1 MVRLAILFWAGL
13 FLGSAAHADE
23 RAKQLVNSFM
33 VMCTLEP
40 IDLARSDQKATA
52 MQLPVRKN
60 VNPPA
65 DQNGY
70 FARAKTWL
78 LPLKSGPHEFT
89 VAEARGP
96 SGDIKSCGIGAPDV
110 NAAEFRNELIKVMA
124 LGKPSN
130 ENISADRNFRQS
142 VWELND
148 LNLVLAD
155 GSPRGL
161 SQGIYLLIATKP
173 LTR

>member
-1 MVRLAILFWAGL
+1 MVRLAILLWAGM
-13 FLGSAAHADE
+13 FLAGAAHADE

-33 VMCTLEP
+33 VMCMIEP
-40 IDLARSDQKATA
+40 IDFARSDQKATA
-52 MQLPVRKN
+52 MKLPVRKN
-60 VNPPA
+60 VNPPE

-89 VAEARGP
+89 VGEVRGP
-96 SGDIKSCGIGAPDV
+96 KGDIKSCGIGAPDV
-110 NAAEFRNELIKVMA
+110 NAAEFRDELIRAMA

-142 VWELND
+142 VWELDD
-148 LNLVLAD
+148 LNLMLAD
-155 GSPRGL
+155 GSPRGV
-161 SQGIYLLIATKP
+161 SQGIYLFISTKP